1 MSTAATAMRR
11 TAAAMCCA
19 TTAATRCAWP
29 RATSMRCG
37 RSRCCGVGCATA
49 CCRST
54 IVVSG
59 TAAANCP
66 ATVTVIGYA
75 ARSAVVASTAFTTE
89 AVPAPAV
96 TIAPAPPGSHAQED
110 AVIEIA
116 RPIITV
122 GRACIGCI
130 AIVAIGTDRLNPD
143 ANTNG
148 WNTDSNHNLCFCR
161 WR

>member
-1 MSTAATAMRR
+1 
-11 TAAAMCCA
+11 
-19 TTAATRCAWP
+19 
-29 RATSMRCG
+29 
-37 RSRCCGVGCATA
+37 VGCATA

-110 AVIEIA
+110 AVIEVA
-116 RPIITV
+116 GAVITHRRAGVRLVSIVPV
-122 GRACIGCI
+122 GTYRLSADIDHDLSLYCWCQGKACEQYRR
-130 AIVAIGTDRLNPD
+130 TEESLESTHQLPP
-143 ANTNG
+143 
-148 WNTDSNHNLCFCR
+148 
-161 WR
+161 